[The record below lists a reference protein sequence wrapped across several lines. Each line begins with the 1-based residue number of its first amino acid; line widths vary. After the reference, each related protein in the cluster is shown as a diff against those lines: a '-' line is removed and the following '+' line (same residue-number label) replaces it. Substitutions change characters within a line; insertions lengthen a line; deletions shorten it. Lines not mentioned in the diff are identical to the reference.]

1 MVYSPAGHRR
11 ESGKQSVR
19 LALIEDELNRLDT
32 AVICAVKTGTCLPS
46 SSLIFGTL
54 MDASIAFADIDDA
67 YKDHPRPVHVR
78 NEVSR
83 LHCAVTDLEAS
94 LQLYAQLSVAGRGSQ
109 FREG

>member
-1 MVYSPAGHRR
+1 MVYSLAGYRR

-19 LALIEDELNRLDT
+19 LRLIAEELNRLDT
-32 AVICAVKTGTCLPS
+32 AVIYAVKTGSCLPP

-67 YKDHPRPVHVR
+67 YKDHPLPLHAR

-94 LQLYAQLSVAGRGSQ
+94 LQMYTQLTVARRG
-109 FREG
+109 EIAG